1 MERALPTPAFASAS
15 ACARRDGFVGRRR
28 STGPTRRGARA
39 EPATNDGPVPRVGRA
54 WRRRAARTACRA
66 TPKLG
71 LGGSWDANDGDDDED
86 FHDPPTPNDWHVPGS
101 PAATASDLPPLGV
114 VLTHVSAD
122 FDTLSSAVGLAKLR
136 NHRLGANC
144 TFVVLPRGASPGV
157 AHYVQLHKNKFP
169 IREKRAF
176 PSDALRWVGVV
187 DAQRRDRLADCAS
200 WLDVAEEV
208 VVLDHHVLAT
218 SDIDA
223 TELIVERVGATA
235 TVVAEMLEKENVPIT
250 EEDATLLGLG
260 IHADTGSL
268 TFEATTPRDAK
279 ALAYCLEKGAS
290 QKVLAEYCNPS
301 LTAEQRDVI
310 ARGMRDA
317 VSVSAEG
324 LTVSR
329 VHVECAEYT
338 PGMATCAKDVLD
350 LTDSDVLLMA
360 VSYVH
365 GKKNPYR
372 HVSVIGRA
380 KPVKGV
386 DLSGVLR
393 RTLGGGGHP
402 KAASAAFR
410 MDQEV
415 RVGNGA
421 GRDTDEDDDEAAE
434 EDDEDPACVA
444 AREDIE
450 ACRVAGDVEGI
461 LDAIVRAIVAT
472 QIPPQK
478 TARDVMRRAS
488 RVVSAPPDMTMGELG
503 DLLERNDHRSC
514 PVISRRGG
522 RDGTDSSDAGGTLL
536 GVVSITEVDVAAIK
550 GQLDRPV
557 SGYMKLRV
565 AVAPD
570 TPVSECERIL
580 VEQGEGCIPVVEN
593 FDAPRREWRMAGLVT
608 RATILKTHE
617 YYRSRRLSA
626 EPRGVEKKEGDAAS
640 SPDGET
646 KNARR
651 SGEKKAASPENS
663 RESDA
668 GRLGSGT
675 PRGGGENARE
685 QETASIDAT
694 KFPPGLVP
702 GEVPRAPRVTF
713 DEHLFF
719 SQDELDKVRAPT
731 KGAFDA
737 LKDLAENAPRTG
749 PKTSGTETDASSS

>member
-15 ACARRDGFVGRRR
+15 ACARRDGLVGRRR
-28 STGPTRRGARA
+28 STGPTRRGARPDPTTD
-39 EPATNDGPVPRVGRA
+39 ERLVPRVCHAR
-54 WRRRAARTACRA
+54 RRRAARTACRA

-101 PAATASDLPPLGV
+101 PAATSAALPPLGV

-176 PSDALRWVGVV
+176 PADKLSWVGVV

-200 WLDVAEEV
+200 WLDLAEEV
-208 VVLDHHVLAT
+208 VVLDHHVLST

-223 TELIVERVGATA
+223 TELIVESVGATA
-235 TVVAEMLEKENVPIT
+235 TVVAEMLEKENVPIS

-310 ARGMRDA
+310 AKGMREA
-317 VSVSAEG
+317 KSVRAEG
-324 LTVSR
+324 LTISR

-386 DLSGVLR
+386 DLASVLR
-393 RTLGGGGHP
+393 RTLAGGGHP

-410 MDQEV
+410 MDQAT
-415 RVGNGA
+415 RSGGLDDSADITGA
-421 GRDTDEDDDEAAE
+421 ARDDADDADADAAK
-434 EDDEDPACVA
+434 DDACVA
-444 AREDIE
+444 ARRDIE
-450 ACRVAGDVEGI
+450 ARRVKGDVEGI
-461 LDAIVRAIVAT
+461 LDALVEAIVKT

-503 DLLERNDHRSC
+503 ALLERNDHRSC
-514 PVISRRGG
+514 PVISKKGG
-522 RDGTDSSDAGGTLL
+522 RDGADSDDDGGALL

-593 FDAPRREWRMAGLVT
+593 HDAPRREWRMAGLVT

-626 EPRGVEKKEGDAAS
+626 AA
-640 SPDGET
+640 P
-646 KNARR
+646 
-651 SGEKKAASPENS
+651 ASPEK
-663 RESDA
+663 REDVDREDKPGGADGARADA
-668 GRLGSGT
+668 KDAPPSSGTSGSGAAGVT
-675 PRGGGENARE
+675 RAP
-685 QETASIDAT
+685 ASIDAS
-694 KFPPGLVP
+694 KFPPGLVF

-719 SQDELDKVRAPT
+719 SQDELDKVRVPT
-731 KGAFDA
+731 EKSFFEKNSLKEAAESAGA
-737 LKDLAENAPRTG
+737 RRG
-749 PKTSGTETDASSS
+749 KTDPSSSSSTA

>member
-15 ACARRDGFVGRRR
+15 ACARRDGLVGRRR
-28 STGPTRRGARA
+28 STGPTRRGARPDPTTD
-39 EPATNDGPVPRVGRA
+39 ERLVPRVCHAR
-54 WRRRAARTACRA
+54 RRRAARTACRA

-101 PAATASDLPPLGV
+101 PAATSAALPPLGV

-176 PSDALRWVGVV
+176 PADKLSWVGVV

-200 WLDVAEEV
+200 WLDLAEEV
-208 VVLDHHVLAT
+208 VVLDHHVLST

-223 TELIVERVGATA
+223 TELIVESVRATA
-235 TVVAEMLEKENVPIT
+235 TVVAEMLEKENVPIS

-310 ARGMRDA
+310 AKGMREA
-317 VSVSAEG
+317 KSVRAEG
-324 LTVSR
+324 LTISR

-386 DLSGVLR
+386 DLASVLR
-393 RTLGGGGHP
+393 RTL
-402 KAASAAFR
+402 A
-410 MDQEV
+410 
-415 RVGNGA
+415 GA
-421 GRDTDEDDDEAAE
+421 GTPKPRPRRSAWTRRRGRADSTIPRTSPVRRVTTPTTPTPTPRKTTRAS
-434 EDDEDPACVA
+434 P
-444 AREDIE
+444 
-450 ACRVAGDVEGI
+450 RVAI
-461 LDAIVRAIVAT
+461 L
-472 QIPPQK
+472 
-478 TARDVMRRAS
+478 RRAALKATWRVSSTRSS
-488 RVVSAPPDMTMGELG
+488 RPS
-503 DLLERNDHRSC
+503 
-514 PVISRRGG
+514 SRR
-522 RDGTDSSDAGGTLL
+522 RF
-536 GVVSITEVDVAAIK
+536 
-550 GQLDRPV
+550 P
-557 SGYMKLRV
+557 
-565 AVAPD
+565 
-570 TPVSECERIL
+570 
-580 VEQGEGCIPVVEN
+580 
-593 FDAPRREWRMAGLVT
+593 PRKP
-608 RATILKTHE
+608 RAT
-617 YYRSRRLSA
+617 
-626 EPRGVEKKEGDAAS
+626 
-640 SPDGET
+640 
-646 KNARR
+646 
-651 SGEKKAASPENS
+651 
-663 RESDA
+663 
-668 GRLGSGT
+668 
-675 PRGGGENARE
+675 
-685 QETASIDAT
+685 
-694 KFPPGLVP
+694 
-702 GEVPRAPRVTF
+702 
-713 DEHLFF
+713 
-719 SQDELDKVRAPT
+719 
-731 KGAFDA
+731 
-737 LKDLAENAPRTG
+737 
-749 PKTSGTETDASSS
+749 

>member
-1 MERALPTPAFASAS
+1 
-15 ACARRDGFVGRRR
+15 
-28 STGPTRRGARA
+28 
-39 EPATNDGPVPRVGRA
+39 
-54 WRRRAARTACRA
+54 
-66 TPKLG
+66 
-71 LGGSWDANDGDDDED
+71 LGGSWDANDGEDDED

-101 PAATASDLPPLGV
+101 PAATASDMPPLGV

-223 TELIVERVGATA
+223 TELIVEQVGATA
-235 TVVAEMLEKENVPIT
+235 TVVAEMLDKENVPIT

-317 VSVSAEG
+317 VSVVSEG

-386 DLSGVLR
+386 DLSSVLR

-415 RVGNGA
+415 RGGDDA
-421 GRDTDEDDDEAAE
+421 MRDTDKDATSESKA
-434 EDDEDPACVA
+434 EDDEDQDACVA

-450 ACRVAGDVEGI
+450 ACRLAGDVEGI
-461 LDAIVRAIVAT
+461 LDALVRAIVQT

-478 TARDVMRRAS
+478 TARDVMRRAN

-522 RDGTDSSDAGGTLL
+522 RDGTDASDAGGTLL

-626 EPRGVEKKEGDAAS
+626 EPRVGVEKKEGDAAS
-640 SPDGET
+640 S
-646 KNARR
+646 
-651 SGEKKAASPENS
+651 S
-663 RESDA
+663 
-668 GRLGSGT
+668 
-675 PRGGGENARE
+675 GGGENARDL
-685 QETASIDAT
+685 ETASIDAT

-719 SQDELDKVRAPT
+719 SQDELDKVRVPT
-731 KGAFDA
+731 KGAFDS
-737 LKDLAENAPRTG
+737 LKDLAENAPRAG

>member
-28 STGPTRRGARA
+28 STGPTRRGANA
-39 EPATNDGPVPRVGRA
+39 EPATNDGPVQGVGRA
-54 WRRRAARTACRA
+54 WRESRAARTLCRA

-71 LGGSWDANDGDDDED
+71 LGGSWDANDGEDDED

-101 PAATASDLPPLGV
+101 PAATASDMPPLGV

-223 TELIVERVGATA
+223 TELIVEQVGATA
-235 TVVAEMLEKENVPIT
+235 TVVAEMLDKENVPIT

-317 VSVSAEG
+317 VSVVSEG

-386 DLSGVLR
+386 DLSSVLR

-415 RVGNGA
+415 RGGDDA
-421 GRDTDEDDDEAAE
+421 MRDTDKDATSESKA
-434 EDDEDPACVA
+434 EDDEDQDACVA

-450 ACRVAGDVEGI
+450 ACRLAGDVEGI
-461 LDAIVRAIVAT
+461 LDALVRAIVQT

-478 TARDVMRRAS
+478 TARDVMRRAN

-522 RDGTDSSDAGGTLL
+522 RDGTDASDAGGTLL

-626 EPRGVEKKEGDAAS
+626 EPRVGVEKKEGDAAS
-640 SPDGET
+640 S
-646 KNARR
+646 
-651 SGEKKAASPENS
+651 S
-663 RESDA
+663 
-668 GRLGSGT
+668 
-675 PRGGGENARE
+675 GGGENARDL
-685 QETASIDAT
+685 ETASIDAT

-719 SQDELDKVRAPT
+719 SQDELDKVRVPT
-731 KGAFDA
+731 KGAFDS
-737 LKDLAENAPRTG
+737 LKDLAENAPRAG

>member
-28 STGPTRRGARA
+28 STGPTRRGANA
-39 EPATNDGPVPRVGRA
+39 EPATNDGPVQGVGRA
-54 WRRRAARTACRA
+54 WRESRAARTLCRA

-71 LGGSWDANDGDDDED
+71 LGGSWDANDGEDDED
-86 FHDPPTPNDWHVPGS
+86 FNDPPTPNDWHVPGS
-101 PAATASDLPPLGV
+101 PAATASDMPPLGV

-208 VVLDHHVLAT
+208 VVLDHHVIAT

-223 TELIVERVGATA
+223 TELIVEQVGATA
-235 TVVAEMLEKENVPIT
+235 TVVAEMLDKENVPIT

-317 VSVSAEG
+317 VSVVSEG

-386 DLSGVLR
+386 DLSSVLR

-415 RVGNGA
+415 RGGDDAV
-421 GRDTDEDDDEAAE
+421 RDADKDATSESKD
-434 EDDEDPACVA
+434 EDDEDQDACVA

-450 ACRVAGDVEGI
+450 ACRLAGDVEGI
-461 LDAIVRAIVAT
+461 LDALVRAIVQT

-478 TARDVMRRAS
+478 TARDVMRRAN

-522 RDGTDSSDAGGTLL
+522 RDGTDASDAGGTLL

-626 EPRGVEKKEGDAAS
+626 EPRGVVEKKEGDAAS
-640 SPDGET
+640 S
-646 KNARR
+646 
-651 SGEKKAASPENS
+651 S
-663 RESDA
+663 
-668 GRLGSGT
+668 
-675 PRGGGENARE
+675 GGGENARDL
-685 QETASIDAT
+685 ETASIDAT

-702 GEVPRAPRVTF
+702 GEVPRAPRVTL

-719 SQDELDKVRAPT
+719 SQDELDKVRVPT
-731 KGAFDA
+731 KGAFDS
-737 LKDLAENAPRTG
+737 LKDLAENAPRAG
-749 PKTSGTETDASSS
+749 PKTSVTETDASSS

>member
-28 STGPTRRGARA
+28 STGPTRRGANA
-39 EPATNDGPVPRVGRA
+39 EPATNDGPVQGVGRA
-54 WRRRAARTACRA
+54 WRESRAARTLCRA

-71 LGGSWDANDGDDDED
+71 LGGSWDANDGEDDED

-101 PAATASDLPPLGV
+101 PAATASDMPPLGV

-223 TELIVERVGATA
+223 TELIVEQVGATA
-235 TVVAEMLEKENVPIT
+235 TVVAEMLDKENVPIT

-317 VSVSAEG
+317 VSVVSEG

-386 DLSGVLR
+386 DLSSVLR

-415 RVGNGA
+415 RGGDDA
-421 GRDTDEDDDEAAE
+421 MRDTDKDATSESKG
-434 EDDEDPACVA
+434 EDDEDQDACVA

-450 ACRVAGDVEGI
+450 ACRLAGDVEGI
-461 LDAIVRAIVAT
+461 LDALVRAIVQT

-478 TARDVMRRAS
+478 TARDVMRRAN

-522 RDGTDSSDAGGTLL
+522 RDGTDASDAGGTLL

-626 EPRGVEKKEGDAAS
+626 EPRGGVEKKEGDAAS
-640 SPDGET
+640 S
-646 KNARR
+646 
-651 SGEKKAASPENS
+651 S
-663 RESDA
+663 
-668 GRLGSGT
+668 
-675 PRGGGENARE
+675 GGGENARDL
-685 QETASIDAT
+685 ETASIDAT

-719 SQDELDKVRAPT
+719 SQDELDKVRVPT
-731 KGAFDA
+731 KGAFDS
-737 LKDLAENAPRTG
+737 LKDLAENAPRAG

>member
-28 STGPTRRGARA
+28 STGPTRRGANA
-39 EPATNDGPVPRVGRA
+39 EPATNDGPVQGVGRA
-54 WRRRAARTACRA
+54 WRESRAARTLCRA

-71 LGGSWDANDGDDDED
+71 LGGSWDANDGEDDED

-101 PAATASDLPPLGV
+101 PAATASDMPPLGV

-223 TELIVERVGATA
+223 TELIVEQVGATA
-235 TVVAEMLEKENVPIT
+235 TVVAEMLDKENVPIT

-317 VSVSAEG
+317 VSVVSEG

-386 DLSGVLR
+386 DLSSVLR

-415 RVGNGA
+415 RGGDDA
-421 GRDTDEDDDEAAE
+421 MRDTDKDATSESAD
-434 EDDEDPACVA
+434 EDDEDQDACVA

-450 ACRVAGDVEGI
+450 ACRLAGDVEGI
-461 LDAIVRAIVAT
+461 LDALVRAIVQT

-478 TARDVMRRAS
+478 TARDVMRRAN

-522 RDGTDSSDAGGTLL
+522 RDGTDASDAGGTLL

-626 EPRGVEKKEGDAAS
+626 EPRVGVEKKEGDAAS
-640 SPDGET
+640 S
-646 KNARR
+646 
-651 SGEKKAASPENS
+651 S
-663 RESDA
+663 
-668 GRLGSGT
+668 
-675 PRGGGENARE
+675 GGGENARDL
-685 QETASIDAT
+685 ETASIDAT

-719 SQDELDKVRAPT
+719 SQDELDKVRVPT
-731 KGAFDA
+731 KGAFDS
-737 LKDLAENAPRTG
+737 LKDLAENAPRAG

>member
-1 MERALPTPAFASAS
+1 MMRALPTPAFAAAS

-28 STGPTRRGARA
+28 PTGRTRRGARA
-39 EPATNDGPVPRVGRA
+39 ETTTHDGPVHREGRA

-101 PAATASDLPPLGV
+101 ERSASLPPLGV

-122 FDTLSSAVGLAKLR
+122 FDTLSSAVGLARLR

-176 PSDALRWVGVV
+176 PTDALRWVGVV

-200 WLDVAEEV
+200 WLDLADEV
-208 VVLDHHVLAT
+208 VVLDHHVLST

-223 TELIVERVGATA
+223 TELIVESVGATA
-235 TVVAEMLEKENVPIT
+235 TVVAEMLEKEDVPIT

-310 ARGMRDA
+310 AKGMRL
-317 VSVSAEG
+317 VKSVRAEG
-324 LTVSR
+324 LVVSR

-338 PGMATCAKDVLD
+338 PGMATCAKECLD

-386 DLSGVLR
+386 DLSSVLR
-393 RTLGGGGHP
+393 RSLGGGGHP
-402 KAASAAFR
+402 KAASASFR
-410 MDQEV
+410 MDQKT
-415 RVGNGA
+415 RGGFRGPRGA
-421 GRDTDEDDDEAAE
+421 GETDAADAADRAADALDVDAQRALDD
-434 EDDEDPACVA
+434 
-444 AREDIE
+444 DIE

-461 LDAIVRAIVAT
+461 LDALVRAVVQT

-478 TARDVMRRAS
+478 TACDVMRAAS

-514 PVISRRGG
+514 PVISRAGG
-522 RDGTDSSDAGGTLL
+522 RDGADAADAGGALL

-580 VEQGEGCIPVVEN
+580 VDMGEGCIPVVEN
-593 FDAPRREWRMAGLVT
+593 ADAPRREWRMAGLVT

-617 YYRSRRLSA
+617 YYRGRRLSEAAGAVEA
-626 EPRGVEKKEGDAAS
+626 EAAAADGGARREDA
-640 SPDGET
+640 P
-646 KNARR
+646 RR
-651 SGEKKAASPENS
+651 SGTSGSSPGSAGN
-663 RESDA
+663 ESA
-668 GRLGSGT
+668 
-675 PRGGGENARE
+675 P
-685 QETASIDAT
+685 ASIDAS

-719 SQDELDKVRAPT
+719 SQDELDKVRVPT
-731 KGAFDA
+731 NGAMDS
-737 LKDLAENAPRTG
+737 LKEAAENV
-749 PKTSGTETDASSS
+749 GTRRKAGEKKETDPSSSA

>member
-15 ACARRDGFVGRRR
+15 TCARRDGLVGRRR
-28 STGPTRRGARA
+28 STGPTRRGARPDPTTD
-39 EPATNDGPVPRVGRA
+39 ERLVPRVCHAR
-54 WRRRAARTACRA
+54 RRRAARTACRA

-101 PAATASDLPPLGV
+101 PAATSAALPPLGV

-176 PSDALRWVGVV
+176 PADKLSWVGVV

-200 WLDVAEEV
+200 WLDLAEEV
-208 VVLDHHVLAT
+208 VVLDHHVLST

-223 TELIVERVGATA
+223 TELIVESVGATA
-235 TVVAEMLEKENVPIT
+235 TVVAEMLEKENVPIS

-310 ARGMRDA
+310 AKGMRL
-317 VSVSAEG
+317 VKSVRAEG
-324 LTVSR
+324 LVVSR

-338 PGMATCAKDVLD
+338 PGMATCAKECLD

-386 DLSGVLR
+386 DLSSVLR
-393 RTLGGGGHP
+393 RSLGGGGHP
-402 KAASAAFR
+402 KAASASFR
-410 MDQEV
+410 MDQKT
-415 RVGNGA
+415 RGGFRGPRGA
-421 GRDTDEDDDEAAE
+421 GETDAADAADRAADALDVDAQRALDD
-434 EDDEDPACVA
+434 
-444 AREDIE
+444 DIE

-461 LDAIVRAIVAT
+461 LDALVRAVVQT

-478 TARDVMRRAS
+478 TARDVMRAAS

-514 PVISRRGG
+514 PVISKKGG
-522 RDGTDSSDAGGTLL
+522 RDGADLDDDGGALL

-593 FDAPRREWRMAGLVT
+593 HDAPRREWRMAGLVT

-626 EPRGVEKKEGDAAS
+626 AA
-640 SPDGET
+640 P
-646 KNARR
+646 
-651 SGEKKAASPENS
+651 ASPET
-663 RESDA
+663 REDVDREDKPGGADGARADA
-668 GRLGSGT
+668 KDAPPSSGPSGSGAAGVT
-675 PRGGGENARE
+675 RAP
-685 QETASIDAT
+685 ASIDAS

-719 SQDELDKVRAPT
+719 SQDELDKVRVPT
-731 KGAFDA
+731 EKSMDS
-737 LKDLAENAPRTG
+737 LKEAAESAAARQK
-749 PKTSGTETDASSS
+749 KTAGGKETDPSSSSSTA